1 VPPPPDPVSRGVT
14 TRNLA
19 RTLAQLEEANT
30 ATIPDPVPLNVSG
43 THSSALDASQSTI
56 QVEGIASRPIR
67 GRLRAGRPARTTNT
81 RRNQTVDYNTIQEM
95 IKQTVNTDIS
105 SISIHN
111 RPQSNNRQVSD
122 MNRESSSLSSASIH
136 SRQTV
141 DIMQKCGVHFDGSI
155 EGLGVDE
162 FIYRIK
168 VLTNETL
175 GSDLTIM
182 CKNMHVLFT
191 GKTRSWSWRYHKQV
205 DRIVWSNICASLRQ
219 QYKNYRLDFMSM
231 ELIRARK

>member
-1 VPPPPDPVSRGVT
+1 
-14 TRNLA
+14 
-19 RTLAQLEEANT
+19 
-30 ATIPDPVPLNVSG
+30 
-43 THSSALDASQSTI
+43 
-56 QVEGIASRPIR
+56 VEGIASRPIR
-67 GRLRAGRPARTTNT
+67 GRPRAGRPARTTNT
-81 RRNQTVDYNTIQEM
+81 RRNQTVDYNTIQGM
-95 IKQTVNTDIS
+95 IKQTVNTVIS

-111 RPQSNNRQVSD
+111 RSQSNNRQVSD